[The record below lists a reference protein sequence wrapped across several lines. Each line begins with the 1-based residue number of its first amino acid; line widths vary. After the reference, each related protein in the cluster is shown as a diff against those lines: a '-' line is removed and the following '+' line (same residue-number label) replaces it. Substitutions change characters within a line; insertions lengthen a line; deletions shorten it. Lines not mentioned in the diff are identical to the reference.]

1 MSNFTSLAWSRSGKG
16 SLIASRA
23 SQKLISQ
30 NRWYSAILQQAAPV
44 EVEHYSSP
52 WWKSFGDFDDYKS
65 EKFRIQTFNK
75 ISPKGLDRF
84 PTNAYEIKNSAWDL
98 HNAHA
103 ILLRSHKLK
112 AEEVDVT
119 VRAIAR
125 CGAGTN
131 NIPVKE
137 MTQLGIPVFNTPG
150 ANANAVKELVIAGM
164 LLGSR
169 RIVDGINHMKVLGAS
184 GQAKERVEK
193 DKAMFGGQEI
203 SGKTLAVVGLGHIGS
218 ITALDAAA
226 LGMNVTGYDPGLSIK
241 SALKLPRDIQLCDSI
256 ASAVKNADYI
266 SINIP
271 YIKGSPAEGGT
282 HGVIGADVISNFKPD
297 AVLLNF
303 ARGELVDSE
312 ALKTFLDS
320 GNGKY
325 VSDFPDDTL
334 WDHKNAIILPHLGAS
349 TEEAED
355 AAAAMAADT
364 IRDYLETGTI
374 VNSVNFPSAS
384 LPDRPPNSIRFTVV
398 NKNIPGMLAKI
409 TDIFGKAS
417 LNILQQV
424 NHSKDTIAYNVIDC
438 SIDEDGNVLSLQKMQ
453 RDITMLEGVLSSRVL
468 FGKPGAGYAV
478 QRNQEYIA

>member
-1 MSNFTSLAWSRSGKG
+1 
-16 SLIASRA
+16 
-23 SQKLISQ
+23 
-30 NRWYSAILQQAAPV
+30 
-44 EVEHYSSP
+44 
-52 WWKSFGDFDDYKS
+52 
-65 EKFRIQTFNK
+65 
-75 ISPKGLDRF
+75 
-84 PTNAYEIKNSAWDL
+84 
-98 HNAHA
+98 
-103 ILLRSHKLK
+103 
-112 AEEVDVT
+112 
-119 VRAIAR
+119 
-125 CGAGTN
+125 
-131 NIPVKE
+131 

-226 LGMNVTGYDPGLSIK
+226 LGMNVTGTVATALTFFLTLQPVGYWKRLLNSLWIHFLHPRTSWFSALPPPPSHISGYDPGLSIK

-334 WDHKNAIILPHLGAS
+334 WDHKNAIIIPHLGAS

-374 VNSVNFPSAS
+374 VNSVNFPSTS

-438 SIDEDGNVLSLQKMQ
+438 SIDKDGNVLSLQKMQ